1 MAKKNVYRIY
11 GKFRKGDQQEPP
23 DDYSFGERYDS
34 DKMPS
39 VDDGGKDAAC
49 IGQLAQMAGL
59 SADHPLINFYMEDK
73 AAQFIIKYEPCN
85 ERDPLAI
92 RFTDSK
98 LRSYFKAYVCTNG
111 DPLKIYM
118 MRLRLAGFY
127 YSTDITGE
135 LVLTV
140 KERSFQ
146 KGETSWMQ
154 QMEESCS
161 SAEPHAAFAFTREDA
176 EE

>member
-1 MAKKNVYRIY
+1 MASKKVYRTY
-11 GKFRKGDQQEPP
+11 GKSRKRDQQDPP
-23 DDYSFGERYDS
+23 DDCSFGERYDS

-39 VDDGGKDAAC
+39 VDDGGEDVSC
-49 IGQLAQMAGL
+49 IEQLAQMAGL
-59 SADHPLINFYMEDK
+59 SADHPLVNFYMEDK

-135 LVLTV
+135 LVLTA
-140 KERSFQ
+140 KERNFQ
-146 KGETSWMQ
+146 KGDTSWMQ

-161 SAEPHAAFAFTREDA
+161 STEVHPAFAFPKEDKK
-176 EE
+176 E

>member
-1 MAKKNVYRIY
+1 MAKKKVYNIY
-11 GKFRKGDQQEPP
+11 VGKNRKGGKQELP
-23 DDYSFGERYDS
+23 DDYSFGEQYDS

-39 VDDGGKDAAC
+39 VDDGGKDSPC

-85 ERDPLAI
+85 ERDPMAM

-127 YSTDITGE
+127 YATDVTGE
-135 LVLTV
+135 LVLIV
-140 KERSFQ
+140 KERNFQ
-146 KGETSWMQ
+146 KGDTSWMQ

-161 SAEPHAAFAFTREDA
+161 TADSPAFAFQKEDA